1 MTKNR
6 TPGHNVLFP
15 SAQHHLRQS
24 VFSRGTEPEN
34 ECSSQRGRISLV
46 YKHSPGRL
54 AMVSTGGEVE
64 SVVPTLSM
72 RLDASAVPAGTEEG
86 LEGSR
91 GLLVFSPSW
100 KAKEAGFP
108 C

>member
-1 MTKNR
+1 MCFFLQHSTTCGSQCFLEEQNR
-6 TPGHNVLFP
+6 
-15 SAQHHLRQS
+15 
-24 VFSRGTEPEN
+24 EN
-34 ECSSQRGRISLV
+34 EYSSQRGRISFV

-86 LEGSR
+86 LEG
-91 GLLVFSPSW
+91 F
-100 KAKEAGFP
+100 
-108 C
+108 